1 MKWSTTA
8 ILVIF
13 AAFVLLLILN
23 PNMSCFG
30 RRIKSPFYP
39 LFRKKK
45 KKAEAKKAAPQNR
58 RLWLPLDR
66 SPAAGYG
73 PRTLGVILTG
83 MGSDGLE
90 GCRAIHQAG
99 GCVIAQDRAT
109 SLIYGMPRAVT
120 DQGLADQVLPLD
132 EISAGR

>member
-39 LFRKKK
+39 LFRKK
-45 KKAEAKKAAPQNR
+45 
-58 RLWLPLDR
+58 RL
-66 SPAAGYG
+66 SG
-73 PRTLGVILTG
+73 
-83 MGSDGLE
+83 
-90 GCRAIHQAG
+90 QAG
-99 GCVIAQDRAT
+99 GKKAPPKTED
-109 SLIYGMPRAVT
+109 YGFH
-120 DQGLADQVLPLD
+120 
-132 EISAGR
+132 

>member
-39 LFRKKK
+39 LFRKRKQNKEEAGKK
-45 KKAEAKKAAPQNR
+45 PSKTE
-58 RLWLPLDR
+58 D
-66 SPAAGYG
+66 YG
-73 PRTLGVILTG
+73 FR
-83 MGSDGLE
+83 
-90 GCRAIHQAG
+90 
-99 GCVIAQDRAT
+99 
-109 SLIYGMPRAVT
+109 
-120 DQGLADQVLPLD
+120 
-132 EISAGR
+132 